1 MRIYV
6 DSISKFTVNANS
18 LNTSLAVA
26 SGTHSVI
33 VQAWDSTGAVFKTP
47 LTIHVP

>member
-6 DSISKFTVNANS
+6 DSVSKFTVNASS
-18 LNTSLAVA
+18 LNTSLALA
-26 SGTHSVI
+26 SGTHSVV
-33 VQAWDSTGAVFKTP
+33 VQAWDSSGTVFKTP